1 MSTVALSHRLDLTR
15 AAGGESGGGSGWRRR
30 ELASTTMRHGS
41 ASMAAVAH
49 LLTTRGGAGWPRREA
64 TRMTLPSPPLSQ
76 FSPVTLY
83 FLPLLSLAHTTRV
96 VVLGCCCSLWIFG
109 SCCCW
114 GRSLRLFSLW
124 IFGSCC
130 CWGRSLR
137 LFSLWMFLLEA
148 YRSTRLASGLPP
160 SSQALFEVMA
170 TLPRLCCHTK

>member
-124 IFGSCC
+124 
-130 CWGRSLR
+130 
-137 LFSLWMFLLEA
+137 MFLLEA

-170 TLPRLCCHTK
+170 MSPRLCCHTK